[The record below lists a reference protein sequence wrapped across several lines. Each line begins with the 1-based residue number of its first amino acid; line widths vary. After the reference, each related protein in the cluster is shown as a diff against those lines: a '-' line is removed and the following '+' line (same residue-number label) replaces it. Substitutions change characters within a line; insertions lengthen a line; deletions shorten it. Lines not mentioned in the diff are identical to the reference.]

1 MDFHF
6 FGDQT
11 AEGNVS
17 IGLWRVKRNKNL
29 CIFFP
34 LLVLFLREYW
44 IHVKPCTDLFTSD
57 KNRSRIIRDCIR
69 EQEEEKKEIQ
79 SWNPILSDV
88 DPTAP
93 DKLCRISFKQAREEG
108 KKRRKEK

>member
-1 MDFHF
+1 MH
-6 FGDQT
+6 
-11 AEGNVS
+11 
-17 IGLWRVKRNKNL
+17 
-29 CIFFP
+29 FFP

-69 EQEEEKKEIQ
+69 EQEEEKKIQ